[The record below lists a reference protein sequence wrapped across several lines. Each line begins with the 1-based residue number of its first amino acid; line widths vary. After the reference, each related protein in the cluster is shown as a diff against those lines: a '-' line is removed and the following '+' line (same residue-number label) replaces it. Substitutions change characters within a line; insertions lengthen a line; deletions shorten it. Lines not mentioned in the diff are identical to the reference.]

1 VTAQWKT
8 CNVTPSWDI
17 VHSDVPILQPALMVL
32 FAIMVNVSSVADPTM
47 IALTILNAEIT
58 NVFLLVLPTL
68 IVFQELSAPTEA
80 AVLVAL
86 VI

>member
-1 VTAQWKT
+1 
-8 CNVTPSWDI
+8 
-17 VHSDVPILQPALMVL
+17 
-32 FAIMVNVSSVADPTM
+32 MVNVSSVADPTM